1 MEDKGSRKATLF
13 ALVVAAAL
21 SAACATTRYTQS
33 RIETAPGAP
42 KARAGEA
49 VTMELE
55 GLKVRVGSLDR
66 APRGEAIPTLALQL
80 SLEPAALGYSFD
92 PGQVVLRA
100 ADGREWR
107 PSVSGHRPL
116 APKDSMTLEFGAAVE
131 PGQAMDLV
139 LRGLFRGPKPLPPVT
154 LRLARHDGRSYDRL
168 YWLEAIG
175 VVLAAPFA
183 LAGGGV

>member
-1 MEDKGSRKATLF
+1 MEASVSRSGKLLG
-13 ALVVAAAL
+13 LVVTAAL

-42 KARAGEA
+42 RARAGEA
-49 VTMELE
+49 VAVELE

-66 APRGEAIPTLALQL
+66 APRGTEIPALALQL
-80 SLEPAALGYSFD
+80 SFEPEALGYSFD

-100 ADGREWR
+100 ADGRQWR
-107 PSVSGHRPL
+107 PSQGGYRLL
-116 APKDSMTLEFGAAVE
+116 APKDSVTLEFGTAVE
-131 PGQAMDLV
+131 PGQAMDLE
-139 LRGLFRGPKPLPPVT
+139 LRGLFRGPKPLAPVT

-175 VVLAAPFA
+175 VVLTAPLA
-183 LAGGGV
+183 LAGGGY

>member
-1 MEDKGSRKATLF
+1 MEANASRSKKLLT
-13 ALVVAAAL
+13 LVVAFAL

-42 KARAGEA
+42 RARAGEA
-49 VTMELE
+49 VTVELE

-66 APRGEAIPTLALQL
+66 APRGEAIPTLALRL
-80 SLEPAALGYSFD
+80 SFEPEALGYSFD

-107 PSVSGHRPL
+107 PSQGGFRLL
-116 APKDSMTLEFGAAVE
+116 APEDSMTLEFDAVVLGDQRME
-131 PGQAMDLV
+131 LV
-139 LRGLFRGPKPLPPVT
+139 LGGLFRGQERLDPVT

-175 VVLAAPFA
+175 VVLTAPLA
-183 LAGGGV
+183 LAGGGY